1 MPIFPVVY
9 WGKSHITLCVP
20 VVSDPRFKLKFIDF
34 VFSKVYPLTGK
45 ETIDKVEKIVCGLFS
60 AYTHQQPHLQHLHN
74 KYPMYIQSIMTHG
87 WNGTKNSM
95 MIFELKEVQS
105 LIDIWMKTQFEMKS
119 LTNKLVDE

>member
-1 MPIFPVVY
+1 
-9 WGKSHITLCVP
+9 
-20 VVSDPRFKLKFIDF
+20 
-34 VFSKVYPLTGK
+34 
-45 ETIDKVEKIVCGLFS
+45 
-60 AYTHQQPHLQHLHN
+60 
-74 KYPMYIQSIMTHG
+74 MTHG